1 MDNFMELKLEPTQRD
16 FGLYDHDQIS
26 ILLDGPKISHIGS
39 QFKQN
44 MDRDVFV
51 LSFTFN
57 PERDVIYATSS
68 DMSIYDYAIIEALH
82 EASSDSYLALSKA
95 FVNTIR
101 LLAPSNQQ
109 KGYDLAFGPIDLI
122 KDIMGQA
129 IDLRPANAIC
139 NSLDKTANQALA
151 QFEFPPYMIDT
162 KVAKHNYP
170 TSWATAIK
178 NLTANAAFTKEVHLI
193 ASSNKIFRY
202 LDQQYE
208 WITGNSLFTQEIRKE
223 LSEKQ
228 FQWRAENRYGENA
241 IEGVVRYFQS
251 MENLDRGLAYESG
264 GRRWANFDTYWI
276 SRTEV
281 VHLAD
286 RDSHEPLATR
296 YKNIFSPATPDE
308 QIEEMA
314 IPDYDIKLE
323 DCVGPF

>member
-1 MDNFMELKLEPTQRD
+1 MELKLEPAQK
-16 FGLYDHDQIS
+16 GSSVYGQIS
-26 ILLDGPKISHIGS
+26 TLLGGPKVTHIGS

-51 LSFTFN
+51 LSFTLN
-57 PERDVIYATSS
+57 PERDVIYVTSS
-68 DMSIYDYAIIEALH
+68 DLSLYDSGIREAIQK
-82 EASSDSYLALSKA
+82 ASSNSYLALSKA
-95 FVNTIR
+95 FVRTIR
-101 LLAPSNQQ
+101 LLSPHDPQ
-109 KGYDLAFGPIDLI
+109 KEYDLAFGPIDLI

-129 IDLRPANAIC
+129 IDLRPMNAIC
-139 NSLDKTANQALA
+139 NNSNRTANQALA

-178 NLTANAAFTKEVHLI
+178 NLTTNAAFTKEVHLVVP
-193 ASSNKIFRY
+193 SNRVFRC

-208 WITGNSLFTQEIRKE
+208 SLTGDGLFTQETRKE

-241 IEGVVRYFQS
+241 IEGVIRYFQS
-251 MENLDRGLAYESG
+251 IKNLDRGLAYESG
-264 GRRWANFDTYWI
+264 GRRWANFDTCWL
-276 SRTEV
+276 SRTEA
-281 VHLAD
+281 VHLANI
-286 RDSHEPLATR
+286 DSYEPFAIR
-296 YKNIFSPATPDE
+296 YKNIFSPATQEE

-323 DCVGPF
+323 DCVGPY